1 MRREIPQK
9 VDAQVG
15 FTCSNQSESLY
26 RFGAT
31 LFRRTR
37 SVSVL
42 SVTLTATVLG
52 MAIAQQQA
60 SAYSVSQPS
69 LLGTVSSFQQP
80 DRLSTYTVARGTDP
94 VTPLGVDLQ
103 PDPSAS
109 IVLQSTVWPAS
120 DPSNSTVSAAPVFST
135 TQSSLTML
143 ADDQSASPNPLHI
156 AENATYS
163 TSPVTSILGDSATI
177 QTADPSTTSDVE
189 GGLVHTV
196 ERGENLIEIADK
208 YEVSPESIAATNRLQ
223 NPNIINAHEDLVIPT
238 PILPV
243 ASAPL
248 VLENLTAKAQLAA
261 AETRLEVSPALLNP
275 LSAPKSAA
283 VTSQSKKS
291 VQAVAAT
298 NAAPMDMAL
307 ELDRPSAADEVAL
320 RTPDASLDPASPAS
334 AEPLQP
340 MIARRIDLLQPPALD
355 LPPLN
360 SADQFLPSIKS
371 VQKYI
376 WPARGVFTSG
386 YGPRWGRMHRGI
398 DIAAPVGTPVVAAA
412 SGIVVTAG
420 WNDGGYG
427 KLVEIRHPD
436 GSLTLYAHNSR
447 ITTRVGAFVNQGEL
461 IAHMGSTGRSTGPH
475 THFEIH
481 PNGKGAVNPMFFL
494 SRG

>member
-60 SAYSVSQPS
+60 SAYSVQPS

-80 DRLSTYTVARGTDP
+80 DRLSTYTVAQGTDP

-103 PDPSAS
+103 QDPSAS
-109 IVLQSTVWPAS
+109 IALQSTVWSAS
-120 DPSNSTVSAAPVFST
+120 DSSNSAVVSAPIFST
-135 TQSSLTML
+135 TQSGLTML
-143 ADDQSASPNPLHI
+143 PDDQSASPNSLNI
-156 AENATYS
+156 VEDTTYS
-163 TSPVTSILGDSATI
+163 ATPVTSILADSTTTQAV
-177 QTADPSTTSDVE
+177 APSTTSDVE
-189 GGLVHTV
+189 VGVIHTV
-196 ERGENLIEIADK
+196 ERGENLTEIADK
-208 YEVSPESIAATNRLQ
+208 YEVSPESIAATNRIQ
-223 NPNIINAHEDLVIPT
+223 NLNIINVHEDLVIPT

-243 ASAPL
+243 ATAPL
-248 VLENLTAKAQLAA
+248 VVENLTANAQLAA
-261 AETRLEVSPALLNP
+261 TETRLEVSPALLTP
-275 LSAPKSAA
+275 QSAPKATEP
-283 VTSQSKKS
+283 TSQSKKS
-291 VQAVAAT
+291 SQQIASANAT
-298 NAAPMDMAL
+298 PMDTAL
-307 ELDRPSAADEVAL
+307 EFDRPSTSNEVAL
-320 RTPDASLDPASPAS
+320 RTPDAPSEQASSGS

-360 SADQFLPSIKS
+360 SADQFLPAIKT
-371 VQKYI
+371 VQKFI

-447 ITTRVGAFVNQGEL
+447 ITTRVGAV
-461 IAHMGSTGRSTGPH
+461 
-475 THFEIH
+475 
-481 PNGKGAVNPMFFL
+481 V
-494 SRG
+494 